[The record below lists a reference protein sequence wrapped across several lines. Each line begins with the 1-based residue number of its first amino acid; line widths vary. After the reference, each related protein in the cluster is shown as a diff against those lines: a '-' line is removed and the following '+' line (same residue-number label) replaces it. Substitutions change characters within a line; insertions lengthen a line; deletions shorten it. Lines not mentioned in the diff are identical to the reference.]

1 MGMRVG
7 VERMI
12 RGQLDDRYSKE
23 MSMNKG
29 GIRES
34 KFMDMR
40 QIDEDSLL
48 V

>member
-23 MSMNKG
+23 MNMNKG

-34 KFMDMR
+34 KFMDMKF
-40 QIDEDSLL
+40 DEDSLL